1 MKYRYVEEKKTGN
14 HGRKE
19 NLPSLDHQGRKK
31 EAMQSVRD
39 YGLVQRLN
47 ELLPGSRP
55 QLLYKQT
62 IILGELI
69 DQLVELIDLKLTRSD
84 RNLCFTFAQLPTN
97 YKEALQKAN
106 LHDVDVS
113 SSSIKEA
120 LESQVEDIIR
130 NSDTVLKL
138 IDGELRDFIIS
149 LHYDDRVGFLI
160 YYEEDFREELKDDIS
175 RLLRRTTYIIFNNK
189 VTWES
194 LVPYLSLRKNV
205 LMYSPHLASELYEKL
220 ETKAMVIVSESVK
233 IQDEINA
240 IVCQKILSI
249 FKYINDDRPSWVV
262 VDRPL
267 SSIVSNVN
275 GVVSNVTRMVSN
287 YVTGPFTTVNNEV
300 PFTTVEN
307 EVWDNC
313 SGRAIY
319 NEEYV
324 FTVVY
329 HYRYRAEPGLNIMRV
344 KFQQYDFG
352 VVVSERY
359 FPTSF
364 DPISEVNRCFYLA
377 SGIGMRVHPLEI
389 IRQMRALARSA
400 LANDNYLEYLRQ
412 QSNIVVDRSGNTDGS
427 IIEMF
432 EEIRSR
438 GNFFDMDALRY
449 LWPECFRNKMLCV
462 FSFHNIRENGQHK
475 FKACP
480 FYQHPDDN
488 ISQENIIFLHHDGA
502 HFTLLQ
508 PKEITKEV
516 IYDRRSQAERER
528 SVETDNFFKSMKD
541 IFDEHNKTLGMM
553 RLSNIP
559 CYDSP
564 IPYQPD
570 QMSRQL
576 IYNPAVNYEQ
586 FLRK

>member
-1 MKYRYVEEKKTGN
+1 
-14 HGRKE
+14 
-19 NLPSLDHQGRKK
+19 
-31 EAMQSVRD
+31 MQPVSEYDLVRS
-39 YGLVQRLN
+39 LN

-62 IILGELI
+62 IMLEELI
-69 DQLVELIDLKLTRSD
+69 DQLSLKLTGSD
-84 RNLCFTFAQLPTN
+84 RNLRFPFAQLPRN
-97 YKEALQKAN
+97 YKEALQQAN
-106 LHDVDVS
+106 LQHLSDVS

-120 LESQVEDIIR
+120 LECKSQVEDIIR

-138 IDGELRDFIIS
+138 IDDLLRDFIIS
-149 LHYDDRVGFLI
+149 LHLGVGFSV
-160 YYEEDFREELKDDIS
+160 YNEENLREELIHDIS
-175 RLLRRTTYIIFNNK
+175 RSRTTNIIFNNK

-194 LVPYLSLRKNV
+194 LVPYLSLSKNV
-205 LMYSPHLASELYEKL
+205 KRYSRNLASELYEKL
-220 ETKAMVIVSESVK
+220 EAKAMVLVSESVK
-233 IQDEINA
+233 IQDAINA
-240 IVCQKILSI
+240 IVCQTIFSI
-249 FKYINDDRPSWVV
+249 FEYINDDSPSWVV

-307 EVWDNC
+307 EVWHNC

-329 HYRYRAEPGLNIMRV
+329 HYRYRAEPGLKGLNIMRV

-364 DPISEVNRCFYLA
+364 DETSEVNRCFYLA

-432 EEIRSR
+432 EEILSR

-449 LWPECFRNKMLCV
+449 LWPKCFRNKMLCV

-508 PKEITKEV
+508 PQEITEEV
-516 IYDRRSQAERER
+516 IYDRRSQ
-528 SVETDNFFKSMKD
+528 VEPVRKFETNNFFQSMKD
-541 IFDEHNKTLGMM
+541 IFDEHNQTLVRMNE
-553 RLSNIP
+553 SNIP
-559 CYDSP
+559 CNDSP
-564 IPYQPD
+564 IPYQLN

-576 IYNPAVNYEQ
+576 IYDPAVNYQ
-586 FLRK
+586 RFLRK